1 MAGETRPEAL
11 DLAQGI
17 CVQIGQYFQIQD
29 DFLDCYGDPEVIG
42 KVGTDIEDS
51 KCCWIV
57 CTALEVASDS
67 QKEIIKSN
75 YGQKDPA
82 AVARVKAVYE
92 ELGMKGRF
100 GAYEAESYERLSAL
114 ISEQK
119 LLPEGVFTNLLQK
132 IYKRSK

>member
-1 MAGETRPEAL
+1 MTAWSNHH
-11 DLAQGI
+11 DLCISCEPAK
-17 CVQIGQYFQIQD
+17 
-29 DFLDCYGDPEVIG
+29 P
-42 KVGTDIEDS
+42 T
-51 KCCWIV
+51 
-57 CTALEVASDS
+57 S
-67 QKEIIKSN
+67 QSPHAFTCSTPLSSAPHYHPHQSN

-100 GAYEAESYERLSAL
+100 EAYEAESYERLSAL